1 MFFLSTNVTLSF
13 FVEICRRKNLPLYL
27 TMEIIYPSTRSMI
40 ILIREFS
47 GWFNGFEDFPQRRK
61 MPIAKFELGQ
71 IVVTPGVLGKVNEV
85 DQMKALNRHAQ
96 CDWGTISCNDVL
108 SNENALKTGERLF
121 SAYTSESGIK
131 FWIITEADRSAT
143 TLLLPEEY

>member
-1 MFFLSTNVTLSF
+1 
-13 FVEICRRKNLPLYL
+13 
-27 TMEIIYPSTRSMI
+27 MEIIYPSTRSMI

-96 CDWGTISCNDVL
+96 CDWGTISCDDVL